1 MTNAISTIDKQTY
14 TVLVFLVGFLLAS
27 TLMLIRIAIS
37 KPKEVIKHDDDNDDM
52 GFTREAVKETDIKK
66 IQNRIRTTDVTGLSK
81 WERRQAFYG
90 YNDHYC
96 EFKAV
101 QCMDFETRN
110 SILSSI
116 FSGSTRF
123 EDLIKRPSDTEIDD
137 EHNYY
142 QDVVDIAEAI
152 VAPGTSSTLI
162 SAAKRL
168 IEACIVYT
176 DLTCKGYD
184 KKLDNVLDMLML
196 AKVDE
201 DDYSAFTPL
210 DLLFD
215 AFEKDCPKNLAVS
228 LYNEYR
234 LLRPIDRSAAA
245 FIAANA
251 VSDIVFDRESTNIDF
266 VPTVTLNDI
275 K

>member
-1 MTNAISTIDKQTY
+1 MNTTITIDRAY
-14 TVLVFLVGFLLAS
+14 TVLVFLVGFLIAS

-37 KPKEVIKHDDDNDDM
+37 KPKEVIKHDDDNDDTE
-52 GFTREAVKETDIKK
+52 FTREAVKETNIKK
-66 IQNRIRTTDVTGLSK
+66 IQGRIRTTDVTGLSK
-81 WERRQAFYG
+81 WERRRAFYG

-110 SILSSI
+110 SILASI
-116 FSGSTRF
+116 LSASTRF
-123 EDLIKRPSDTEIDD
+123 EDLIKKPSDTEVDD

-152 VAPGTSSTLI
+152 VPPGEKAILT

-168 IEACIVYT
+168 IEACIVYI
-176 DLTCKGYD
+176 DLTCNKDYD
-184 KKLDNVLDMLML
+184 KRLDNVLDMLML
-196 AKVDE
+196 TKVDE
-201 DDYSAFTPL
+201 DDRSAFTPL

-215 AFEKDCPKNLAVS
+215 AFEKDYPKNLAVL

-234 LLRPIDRSAAA
+234 LLHPIDRSAAA
-245 FIAANA
+245 FIAASA
-251 VSDIVFDRESTNIDF
+251 VSDIVFDRESTNIDL
-266 VPTVTLNDI
+266 VPNVTLNDI